1 MYTLTYESNAT
12 GNPTV
17 KDMEQLLV
25 EARTNN
31 IKNGITG
38 CLIFYN
44 GGFIQIIEGEKAKL
58 EKLYGKIKN
67 DTRHTDVHL
76 FSEANITERTFSNWG
91 MSYIVFDEHSS
102 KTLEVKRL
110 KANIL
115 LLSDLSEQTNTTV
128 LLFWRRIKL
137 LLSDPLHQVNN

>member
-12 GNPTV
+12 GNPTE
-17 KDMEQLLV
+17 KDMEQLLL

-31 IKNGITG
+31 LKNDITG
-38 CLIFYN
+38 CLIYYN
-44 GGFIQIIEGEKAKL
+44 GGFIQIIEGEKDKIIEL
-58 EKLYGKIKN
+58 FGKIKI

-76 FSEANITERTFSNWG
+76 FSDDTITQRTFTNWG
-91 MSYIVFDEHSS
+91 MSYIIINEHSS
-102 KTLEVKRL
+102 NKLEVERL
-110 KANIL
+110 KTNIL

-137 LLSDPLHQVNN
+137 LLSDPLGLVHN